1 MKVVMSEALTTM
13 EEKTMINDETKK
25 KLDTMG
31 MHALV
36 EALEVQEKESL
47 YKPMSFDE
55 RLNAAVDHA
64 FQTKYNEKVKGLI
77 RSEYFT
83 LMTTVC

>member
-1 MKVVMSEALTTM
+1 MKVVMSEALTTI

-36 EALEVQEKESL
+36 EALEVQEKESYINL
-47 YKPMSFDE
+47 
-55 RLNAAVDHA
+55 
-64 FQTKYNEKVKGLI
+64 
-77 RSEYFT
+77 
-83 LMTTVC
+83 